1 MLESVTAARVHASL
15 GRAFTMTF
23 PLSALTL
30 PPPLSVLDSAR
41 DIIEWLVTLPVEIFR
56 GYGSL
61 LRWAA
66 DAVQS
71 LFEDYGY
78 WVVFFG
84 TLCENTLLVG
94 LIVPG
99 ALVVLLAG
107 LAAHDGTISWPE
119 AIVLGIAGTII
130 GDTISYFL
138 GRYGWSRFSKT
149 KLLSDL
155 FEKAREPLLR
165 HSAWFVLLYHFA
177 GYTRVIGPTAAGLL
191 RLPFRRWA
199 PIDYGGAVLWIFC
212 YFGIG
217 YGLGVAGLTLDSTDS
232 YFRYVEWVLLIIVGT
247 WVYFL
252 IKKHEEAILQRLG
265 LSVEQPLEGHASMG
279 EQTAKQDAVQET
291 RQP

>member
-1 MLESVTAARVHASL
+1 MLESVAAAQEHICL
-15 GRAFTMTF
+15 GRAITMTI
-23 PLSALTL
+23 PLSALAAIL
-30 PPPLSVLDSAR
+30 LLSILDSAT
-41 DIIEWLVTLPVEIFR
+41 DVIEWIVTLPIEIFH

-66 DAVQS
+66 DTVQS

-119 AIVLGIAGTII
+119 AIALGIAGTII

-138 GRYGWSRFSKT
+138 GRYGWARFSET
-149 KLLSDL
+149 KLLREL
-155 FEKAREPLLR
+155 YEKAREPLLR
-165 HSAWFVLLYHFA
+165 RGPWFVLLYHFA

-191 RLPFRRWA
+191 RMPFKRWA
-199 PIDYGGAVLWIFC
+199 PFDYGGAVLWILC

-217 YGLGVAGLTLDSTDS
+217 YALGVAGLTLDSTDQ
-232 YFRYVEWVLLIIVGT
+232 YFRYVEWAILIAVGI

-252 IKKHEEAILQRLG
+252 IQRHQEAIMQRLA
-265 LSVEQPLEGHASMG
+265 SLEDKPEPEATGAAS
-279 EQTAKQDAVQET
+279 EPDS
-291 RQP
+291 

>member
-1 MLESVTAARVHASL
+1 MLT
-15 GRAFTMTF
+15 
-23 PLSALTL
+23 SA
-30 PPPLSVLDSAR
+30 V
-41 DIIEWLVTLPVEIFR
+41 DIIEWVVTLPVEIFH
-56 GYGSL
+56 GYGSV

-66 DAVQS
+66 DTVQS

-138 GRYGWSRFSKT
+138 GRYGWSRFGQT
-149 KLLSDL
+149 KFLQDL

-165 HSAWFVLLYHFA
+165 RGAWFVLLYHFA

-191 RLPFRRWA
+191 RMPYRRWA

-217 YGLGVAGLTLDSTDS
+217 YGLGVAGLTLDSTDK
-232 YFRYVEWVLLIIVGT
+232 YFRYVEWALLIIVGT
-247 WVYFL
+247 WAYIL

-265 LSVEQPLEGHASMG
+265 LAAEQPLDGTAAIG

-291 RQP
+291 KLP

>member
-1 MLESVTAARVHASL
+1 MLESVAAAQADALL
-15 GRAFTMTF
+15 GRAFTMTL
-23 PLSALTL
+23 PLSALAAL
-30 PPPLSVLDSAR
+30 PILSILDSLV
-41 DIIEWLVTLPVEIFR
+41 DVIEWLVTLPVEIFR

-107 LAAHDGTISWPE
+107 LAAHDGTISWPG
-119 AIVLGIAGTII
+119 AIALGIAGTII
-130 GDTISYFL
+130 GDTISYFA
-138 GRYGWSRFSKT
+138 GRYGWSRFGRT

-155 FEKAREPLLR
+155 YEKAREPLLR
-165 HSAWFVLLYHFA
+165 RGAWFVLLYHFA

-191 RLPFRRWA
+191 RMPYRRWA

-232 YFRYVEWVLLIIVGT
+232 YFRYVEWALLIGFAT
-247 WVYFL
+247 WAYFL
-252 IKKHEEAILQRLG
+252 IKKHEEAIMQRLG
-265 LSVEQPLEGHASMG
+265 LTEERPLADPASVPEEAPR
-279 EQTAKQDAVQET
+279 QDPAQEP
-291 RQP
+291 RLP

>member
-1 MLESVTAARVHASL
+1 MLESVAAARVHASL

-23 PLSALTL
+23 PLSALAAL
-30 PPPLSVLDSAR
+30 PLLSVLDSAR

-138 GRYGWSRFSKT
+138 GRYGWSRFGRT
-149 KLLSDL
+149 RLLSDL
-155 FEKAREPLLR
+155 YEKAREPLLR
-165 HSAWFVLLYHFA
+165 HGAWFVLLYHFA

-191 RLPFRRWA
+191 RMPYRRWA

-232 YFRYVEWVLLIIVGT
+232 YFRYVEWALLIIVGT
-247 WVYFL
+247 WVYIL
-252 IKKHEEAILQRLG
+252 IKKHEEAIMRRLG
-265 LSVEQPLEGHASMG
+265 IAEEPQP
-279 EQTAKQDAVQET
+279 QTAAAGDND
-291 RQP
+291 P

>member
-1 MLESVTAARVHASL
+1 MLESVAVARVDVSL
-15 GRAFTMTF
+15 GLAATMTI
-23 PLSALTL
+23 PLSALVAS
-30 PPPLSVLDSAR
+30 PWLSITDSVVN
-41 DIIEWLVTLPVEIFR
+41 IIESVVRLPGEIFHA
-56 GYGSL
+56 YGSL

-66 DAVQS
+66 DTVQS

-84 TLCENTLLVG
+84 TLSENTLLVG

-138 GRYGWSRFSKT
+138 GRYGWSRFGHT
-149 KLLSDL
+149 KMLQDL

-165 HSAWFVLLYHFA
+165 RGTIFVLLYHFA

-191 RLPFRRWA
+191 RMPFAKWA
-199 PIDYGGAVLWIFC
+199 PVDYGGAVLWIFA

-217 YGLGVAGLTLDSTDS
+217 YGLGVAGLTLDSTDR
-232 YFRYVEWVLLIIVGT
+232 YFRYVEWGLLIVVGT
-247 WVYFL
+247 WVYILVNKRQAGILERLGFT
-252 IKKHEEAILQRLG
+252 EEAEDAPDED
-265 LSVEQPLEGHASMG
+265 VEPV
-279 EQTAKQDAVQET
+279 TP
-291 RQP
+291 R

>member
-1 MLESVTAARVHASL
+1 MLESIAAVQVDTSL
-15 GRAFTMTF
+15 GRAITMTI
-23 PLSALTL
+23 PLSALEAISWL
-30 PPPLSVLDSAR
+30 FILGSVT
-41 DIIEWLVTLPVEIFR
+41 DIIESVVKLPVEIFR

-66 DAVQS
+66 DTVQS
-71 LFEDYGY
+71 LFKDYGY

-138 GRYGWSRFSKT
+138 GRYGWSRFGQT
-149 KLLSDL
+149 KFLQDLL
-155 FEKAREPLLR
+155 EKAREPLLR
-165 HSAWFVLLYHFA
+165 RGTWFVLLYHFA

-191 RLPFRRWA
+191 RMPFRRWA
-199 PIDYGGAVLWIFC
+199 PVDYGGAVLWILC

-217 YGLGVAGLTLDSTDS
+217 YGLGLAGLTLDSTDE
-232 YFRYVEWVLLIIVGT
+232 YFRYVEWAILIAVGL

-252 IKKHEEAILQRLG
+252 IQKHQEAIMQRLG
-265 LSVEQPLEGHASMG
+265 AVEEPAS
-279 EQTAKQDAVQET
+279 ESAATKSETDA
-291 RQP
+291 

>member
-1 MLESVTAARVHASL
+1 MLESMAAAQVDPNL
-15 GRAFTMTF
+15 GRAVTMTI
-23 PLSALTL
+23 PLLALMAL
-30 PPPLSVLDSAR
+30 SLLSVLDSVVNV
-41 DIIEWLVTLPVEIFR
+41 IEWIVALPVEIFR

-61 LRWAA
+61 LRWAV
-66 DAVQS
+66 DTVQS

-84 TLCENTLLVG
+84 TLSENTLLVG

-119 AIVLGIAGTII
+119 AIALGIAGTII

-138 GRYGWSRFSKT
+138 GRYGWSRFGKT
-149 KLLSDL
+149 KLLRE
-155 FEKAREPLLR
+155 FYEKAREPLLK
-165 HSAWFVLLYHFA
+165 HGTWFVLFYHFA

-191 RLPFRRWA
+191 RMPFRRWA
-199 PIDYGGAVLWIFC
+199 PADYGGAVLWIFC

-232 YFRYVEWVLLIIVGT
+232 YFRYVEWAILIAVGT

-252 IKKHEEAILQRLG
+252 MKKHQKAIMERLAAAA
-265 LSVEQPLEGHASMG
+265 EPTAS
-279 EQTAKQDAVQET
+279 ESDA
-291 RQP
+291 

>member
-1 MLESVTAARVHASL
+1 MAAAQVDRSL
-15 GRAFTMTF
+15 GRAIMMTL
-23 PLSALTL
+23 PLLALAAILLLSALD
-30 PPPLSVLDSAR
+30 SVVN
-41 DIIEWLVTLPVEIFR
+41 IIEWVVTLPVEIFH

-66 DAVQS
+66 DAVRS

-119 AIVLGIAGTII
+119 AIVLGIVGTII
-130 GDTISYFL
+130 GDTISYYL
-138 GRYGWSRFSKT
+138 GRYGWSRFGQT
-149 KLLSDL
+149 KFLSDL
-155 FEKAREPLLR
+155 FDKVQEPLLR
-165 HSAWFVLLYHFA
+165 RGAWFVLFYHFA

-191 RLPFRRWA
+191 RMPYRRWA
-199 PIDYGGAVLWIFC
+199 PVDYGGAVLWVFC

-217 YGLGVAGLTLDSTDS
+217 YGLGVAGLTLDSTDK
-232 YFRYVEWVLLIIVGT
+232 YFRYFEWALLIIIGT

-252 IKKHEEAILQRLG
+252 IKRHEDEIMARLG
-265 LSVEQPLEGHASMG
+265 LSG
-279 EQTAKQDAVQET
+279 EPQEDTVDAVAPEK
-291 RQP
+291 

>member
-1 MLESVTAARVHASL
+1 MPIPLYALAALPLLSL
-15 GRAFTMTF
+15 
-23 PLSALTL
+23 
-30 PPPLSVLDSAR
+30 LDSVK
-41 DIIEWLVTLPVEIFR
+41 DIAEWIVNVPVEIFR

-66 DAVQS
+66 DTVRD

-84 TLCENTLLVG
+84 TLSENTLFVG

-119 AIVLGIAGTII
+119 AIALGIAGTII

-138 GRYGWSRFSKT
+138 GRYGWSRFGHTRFISE
-149 KLLSDL
+149 LY
-155 FEKAREPLLR
+155 EKAREPLLR
-165 HSAWFVLLYHFA
+165 RGVWFVLLYHFA

-191 RLPFRRWA
+191 RMRFRLWA
-199 PIDYGGAVLWIFC
+199 MADYGGAVLWILA

-217 YGLGVAGLTLDSTDS
+217 YGLGIAGLTLDSTDD
-232 YFRYVEWVLLIIVGT
+232 YFRYVEWGLLILISV

-252 IKKHEEAILQRLG
+252 IQRHQEAIMRRLSA
-265 LSVEQPLEGHASMG
+265 LDKDE
-279 EQTAKQDAVQET
+279 TAEADA
-291 RQP
+291 